1 MQALRCRTQRRQIP
15 SRATGQVRQRTG
27 WDVLHHP
34 RRHPAR
40 MGQRPLLARQRQHF
54 RRDSV
59 AVADGR
65 DDLVAIDF
73 VISGFRIDFAQR
85 RQASG
90 VFHAAWG

>member
-15 SRATGQVRQRTG
+15 SRAT
-27 WDVLHHP
+27 
-34 RRHPAR
+34 
-40 MGQRPLLARQRQHF
+40 GQRPLLARQRQHF